1 MTDTTNLL
9 FTDESPRTRLRRA
22 PALTV
27 ELANRLLS
35 RTLSGRRVVGFDLLS
50 GGLVNAN
57 FKIHLDPPGDPLVL
71 RFYTRDPA
79 TCQKEVD
86 LYHLLSTTVPVPE
99 VIYAE
104 PEGIDGVGP
113 FALLSYVEGIPFRE
127 LRRTLNMDAIAEA
140 AFDVGKTLA
149 AIGEHKFPEAGW
161 FGPGL
166 EIGGQFI
173 DGPDS
178 VARFCESCLASPNF
192 LRRVDNDLARRV
204 HDFAW
209 SWSSRLAWIDN
220 GQKDEQN
227 DDCSLVHGD
236 FGSRNLLVRPLNGKW
251 GVAAVIDWEFAF
263 SGSPMLDIGN
273 FLRYERRQRPLVEPH
288 FSQGFLARGGTLRE
302 NWRDLARVIDLTALC
317 ESLTRDELPTDVESE
332 LLDLVRATIE
342 NRDPP

>member
-1 MTDTTNLL
+1 MTDTPNLL
-9 FTDESPRTRLRRA
+9 FTNDTPRARSKPA
-22 PALTV
+22 PPLTV

-35 RTLSGRRVVGFDLLS
+35 RTLSGRRVVGFELLS

-79 TCQKEVD
+79 ACQKEVD
-86 LYHLLSTTVPVPE
+86 LYHLLSATVPVPE

-104 PEGIDGVGP
+104 PKGIDGVGP

-127 LRRTLNMDAIAEA
+127 LRRTRDMDAISEA
-140 AFDVGKTLA
+140 AFDIGQTLA

-178 VARFCESCLASPNF
+178 IPRFCDDCLAAPHF
-192 LRRVDNDLARRV
+192 LRRVDSDLARRA

-209 SWSSRLAWIDN
+209 GWSSRLSWLD
-220 GQKDEQN
+220 DEKN
-227 DDCSLVHGD
+227 DERSLVHGD
-236 FGSRNLLVRPLNGKW
+236 FGSRNLLVRSLNGKW
-251 GVAAVIDWEFAF
+251 VVAAVIDWEFAF
-263 SGSPMLDIGN
+263 SGSPLLDVGN

-302 NWRDLARVIDLTALC
+302 DWRDLARVIDLTALC
-317 ESLTRDELPTDVESE
+317 ESLTREELPTDVERE
-332 LLDLVRATIE
+332 LIDLARATIE
-342 NRDPP
+342 NRDPS